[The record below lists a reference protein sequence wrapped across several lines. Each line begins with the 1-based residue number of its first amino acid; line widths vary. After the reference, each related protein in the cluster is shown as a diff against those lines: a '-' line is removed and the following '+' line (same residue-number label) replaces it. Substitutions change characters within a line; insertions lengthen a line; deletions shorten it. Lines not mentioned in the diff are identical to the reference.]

1 MPDQIQSS
9 FDSWN
14 FHYRHCVP
22 TVVMGFVFM
31 DLYIGNKEL
40 SFDYKQ
46 CLGMF
51 AYVFTHVTEVPLG
64 SNTIRENYNQGS
76 MKYIL
81 LYNELFF
88 CIGNYLQNTG
98 LHVLRM

>member
-1 MPDQIQSS
+1 
-9 FDSWN
+9 
-14 FHYRHCVP
+14 
-22 TVVMGFVFM
+22 MGFVFR
-31 DLYIGNKEL
+31 DLFIGNKEL
-40 SFDYKQ
+40 LRILLFFDYKQ

-64 SNTIRENYNQGS
+64 SNTIRENYNQGI

-98 LHVLRM
+98 LHVLGM